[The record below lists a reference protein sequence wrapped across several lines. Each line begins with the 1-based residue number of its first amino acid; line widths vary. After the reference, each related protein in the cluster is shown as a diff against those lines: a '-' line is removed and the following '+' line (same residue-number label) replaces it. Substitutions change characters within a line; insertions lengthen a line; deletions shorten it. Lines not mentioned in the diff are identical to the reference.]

1 MFANDENYKLDAKL
15 LLDNNNKVL
24 GGSRTVVLHL
34 YGQLDPLHISE
45 NPQEPRPS
53 YYLRKNVCL

>member
-15 LLDNNNKVL
+15 LLDNNNNKVL

-34 YGQLDPLHISE
+34 YGLLGPLHISE
-45 NPQEPRPS
+45 NPQEPVP
-53 YYLRKNVCL
+53 VTI